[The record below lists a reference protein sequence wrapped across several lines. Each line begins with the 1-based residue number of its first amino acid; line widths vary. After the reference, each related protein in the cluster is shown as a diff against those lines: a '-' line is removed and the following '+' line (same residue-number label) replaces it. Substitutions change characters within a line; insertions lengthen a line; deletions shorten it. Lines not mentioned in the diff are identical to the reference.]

1 MLTSDSVE
9 EAAASY
15 SLIDLRDPLL
25 DTKREQ
31 FLFQIGKDVHLK
43 WQSSNQGEGEMSVIP
58 HTLQSDK
65 NVQWSPKGT
74 YLIII
79 KHDKVEFHGGKKMN
93 PIITLPE

>member
-1 MLTSDSVE
+1 MGAAIINNYQLDKNHLLSASQINDFEKIMLTSDSVE
-9 EAAASY
+9 ETAASY

-43 WQSSNQGEGEMSVIP
+43 WHSPNQGEGDMSVIP

-65 NVQWSPKGT
+65 NV
-74 YLIII
+74 
-79 KHDKVEFHGGKKMN
+79 
-93 PIITLPE
+93 